1 MRKWRDFV
9 NKIAVTVKIA
19 NQDYT
24 ISGQEEKDYVL
35 SLASHVDEQI
45 ALATAK
51 APKVNNV
58 TPVVLASINI
68 ADQYFKEKAK
78 NNELMEKLADGN
90 HCAIEFDERNSL
102 LIDEQNENINK
113 LFERIQQMDN
123 IIIEK
128 NNEIYSLQKDMEEKI
143 AENQKLHDLVNQFQN
158 DMYELQMQLESSSV
172 TRSYRN
178 E

>member
-1 MRKWRDFV
+1 M

-24 ISGQEEKDYVL
+24 ITGQEEKDYVL

-45 ALATAK
+45 MLATAK
-51 APKVNNV
+51 APKINNV

-78 NNELMEKLADGN
+78 NSELMEKLSEGHHTSVEHDK
-90 HCAIEFDERNSL
+90 RSSL
-102 LIDEQNENINK
+102 LIDEQNESINK

-128 NNEIYSLQKDMEEKI
+128 NHEIYTLQKEI
-143 AENQKLHDLVNQFQN
+143 ENKAIENEKLHDLINRFQN
-158 DMYELQMQLESSSV
+158 DMYELQLQLSLNDES
-172 TRSYRN
+172 RKDQN